1 MKRLL
6 PTLMALLCCAMPLKA
21 QTLGDTAM
29 RGDVKSVQLYVEGSE
44 LDFPVL
50 TLGSNRRLVLEFDIL
65 RAEPESL
72 TWHLLHCDRQWRTDG
87 LDPIEFLNGFAE
99 GTVDNYDFSFTTL
112 TDYVH
117 YSTTLPAAYAEF
129 THSGNYIVEVLSD
142 TTPLLRRRFCVSEQA
157 VKVEATVT
165 RPYDGIDID
174 RRQEVDVVLQEG
186 QQQPFMIQLRPEY
199 MHVMV
204 QQNGRLDNLSELAFS
219 GYDGQGLA
227 YRYRQEN
234 IFHGGNN
241 FRYFDCSNLR
251 TPMYNIVRVEEY
263 GGETFAILRPEED
276 RSAKHYI
283 ATTTLNGGMKVNI
296 WDRNNPRLEADYV
309 WVNFSLP
316 MAQPMLDGTVHIV
329 GALTDWRLDSLSQM
343 EYNPKYHAYTKRL
356 LLKQGYY
363 AYQLLVV
370 PVHRPPTTGHQLP
383 ATSYPSATARLE
395 GDHREAPNRYTVF
408 VYHRSP
414 SDRADRL
421 VAVRRLANP

>member
-6 PTLMALLCCAMPLKA
+6 PTLLALLCCALPLRA
-21 QTLGDTAM
+21 QTLCDTAL
-29 RGDVKSVQLYVEGSE
+29 RDDVKSVQLYVEGSE

-50 TLGSNRRLVLEFDIL
+50 TLGTNRRLVLEFDIL
-65 RAEPESL
+65 GTQPEAL
-72 TWHLLHCDRQWRTDG
+72 TWRLLHCDRHWQPDG
-87 LDPIEFLNGFAE
+87 LEPYEFLNGFAE
-99 GTVDNYDFSFTTL
+99 GTLDNYDFSFTTL

-129 THSGNYIVEVLSD
+129 IHSGNYLVEV
-142 TTPLLRRRFCVSEQA
+142 TTDNGTLLLRRRFCVSEQA

-174 RRQEVDVVLQEG
+174 RRQEVDVTVESTDWKIDLNEQW
-186 QQQPFMIQLRPEY
+186 IS
-199 MHVMV
+199 VWV
-204 QQNGRLDNLSELAFS
+204 QQNGRLDNLRELTFS
-219 GYDGQGLA
+219 GFDGNALA
-227 YRYRQEN
+227 YRQRQPN

-251 TPMYNIVRVEEY
+251 TPMYNIVRIEEY

-283 ATTTLNGGMKVNI
+283 AATTLNGGMKVNI

-329 GALTDWRLDSLSQM
+329 GALTDWRIDSLSQM
-343 EYNPKYHAYTKRL
+343 DYNPQYRAYTKRL

-363 AYQLLVV
+363 AYQLLV
-370 PVHRPPTTGHQLP
+370 HSP
-383 ATSYPSATARLE
+383 ARRGASATTRLE
-395 GDHREAPNRYTVF
+395 GDHREAPNRYTVY
-408 VYHRSP
+408 VYQHSP
-414 SDRADRL
+414 ADRADRL
-421 VAVRRLANP
+421 IAVRRVAYQ